1 MYSAIGGIFAERS
14 FKVAVVVDV
23 DKAGAA
29 ADDDDVVAVVDDAD
43 LNYFAAVNG
52 YVASALIVKDGFA
65 QLRTGVETF

>member
-14 FKVAVVVDV
+14 FKVVVDV

-29 ADDDDVVAVVDDAD
+29 ADDDVVAVVDDAD
-43 LNYFAAVNG
+43 VNYFAAVNG
-52 YVASALIVKDGFA
+52 YVASALIVKNGFA

>member
-29 ADDDDVVAVVDDAD
+29 ADDDVVAVVDAD
-43 LNYFAAVNG
+43 VNYFAAVNG

-65 QLRTGVETF
+65 QLRSGVETF

>member
-29 ADDDDVVAVVDDAD
+29 ADDDVVAVVDDAD
-43 LNYFAAVNG
+43 VNYFSAVNG

>member
-1 MYSAIGGIFAERS
+1 MLS
-14 FKVAVVVDV
+14 
-23 DKAGAA
+23 

-43 LNYFAAVNG
+43 VNYFSAVNG

>member
-14 FKVAVVVDV
+14 FKVYVAVVVV
-23 DKAGAA
+23 EAGAA
-29 ADDDDVVAVVDDAD
+29 ADDDVVAVVDDAD
-43 LNYFAAVNG
+43 VNYFSAVNG

>member
-14 FKVAVVVDV
+14 FKVAVVVE
-23 DKAGAA
+23 AGAA

-43 LNYFAAVNG
+43 VNYFAAVNG

>member
-29 ADDDDVVAVVDDAD
+29 ADDDVVAVVDDAD
-43 LNYFAAVNG
+43 VNYFAAVNG
-52 YVASALIVKDGFA
+52 YVASALIVKNGFA

>member
-29 ADDDDVVAVVDDAD
+29 AADDDVVAVVDAD
-43 LNYFAAVNG
+43 VNYFAAVNG
-52 YVASALIVKDGFA
+52 YVASALIVKNGFA